1 MMLTTHVMVG
11 ATLALTLA
19 PDRPWLAFVL
29 GFVSHL
35 LIDVIPHGDA
45 EMYTKYQKGQQIR
58 LALAYNAIDAVV
70 AIVLIGILLNLPLG
84 EMSRGIAT
92 LGIFGGVLPDLLA
105 GLREVAKSR
114 WLEAFHRIH
123 FFFHDGVTKRW
134 GDVPLWLGIGAQ
146 VIVIGALFPL
156 FR

>member
-19 PDRPWLAFVL
+19 PDRPWLAFLL

-45 EMYTKYQKGQQIR
+45 EMYTKYQKGLQVR
-58 LALAYNAIDAVV
+58 LALAYSAIDAVV

-84 EMSRGIAT
+84 ETSRGIAT

-105 GLREVAKSR
+105 GLREIVKSR
-114 WLEAFHRIH
+114 WLEAFNRVH

-146 VIVIGALFPL
+146 VIVIAALFPL

>member
-11 ATLALTLA
+11 ATLALTIA
-19 PDRPWLAFVL
+19 PDRPWLAFLL

-45 EMYTKYQKGQQIR
+45 DMRVRYQNGQQVK

-70 AIVLIGILLNLPLG
+70 AIVVIGILLNLPLG

-105 GLREVAKSR
+105 GLREILKSR
-114 WLEAFHRIH
+114 WLEAFHRVH

-134 GDVPLWLGIGAQ
+134 GDIPLWVGIGVQ
-146 VIVIGALFPL
+146 VIVIAALFPV